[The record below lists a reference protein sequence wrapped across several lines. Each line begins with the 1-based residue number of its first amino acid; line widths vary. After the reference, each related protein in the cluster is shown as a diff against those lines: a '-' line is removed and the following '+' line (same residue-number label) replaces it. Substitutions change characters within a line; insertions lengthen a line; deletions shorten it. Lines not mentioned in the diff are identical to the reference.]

1 MRLRLQLTGGED
13 VAAELINRL
22 SAIAGVERVEEVGDL
37 MPHMDDDDSSSAGL
51 PDDEG
56 PGVHQIELVVSA
68 SALDDVRAT
77 AAAIARARDAALEFD
92 EPA

>member
-1 MRLRLQLTGGED
+1 MRLRLQVTGGDD

-22 SAIAGVERVEEVGDL
+22 GAIAGVARVEEVGDL
-37 MPHMDDDDSSSAGL
+37 MPHMDDVDSSSADL

-68 SALDDVRAT
+68 SALDTVRAT
-77 AAAIARARDAALEFD
+77 AVAIVRERGAALEFD

>member
-37 MPHMDDDDSSSAGL
+37 MPHMDDVDSSSAGL

-56 PGVHQIELVVSA
+56 PGVHQIELVTSV
-68 SALDDVRAT
+68 SALDSIRAT
-77 AAAIARARDAALEFD
+77 AVAIVRERGAGLEFD